1 MIKEWLRNSRMG
13 FNSGQAGIIR
23 RMLREEGGW
32 QSHLI
37 NSSEYIRDAVK
48 IYKPKAVRIL
58 GSGWLLDLPVKFLE
72 ENCDKVIL
80 TDITHPNQIL
90 NKYSSS
96 KKIVFETIDIT
107 GNLVELGYQQK
118 KKSYKHQDFIQSIQN
133 STNLEFNEDLV
144 VSLNLA
150 SQLSIFLTDYLSKQV
165 KISNY
170 QTIEIAEAIQR
181 KHFDMLPIGKSLLIT
196 DFEEEYYNEDDKF
209 IGSKPTILT
218 SIPDGTCRKEWTWH
232 FDSKM
237 MYKPDCKTKLKVVA
251 VRL

>member
-1 MIKEWLRNSRMG
+1 MIKEWFRNSRMG
-13 FNSGQAGIIR
+13 FNSGQAGIMR

-32 QSHLI
+32 QSHLV
-37 NSSEYIRDAVK
+37 NSSDYIREAVK
-48 IYKPKAVRIL
+48 LYKPKTIRIL
-58 GSGWLLDLPVKFLE
+58 GSGWLLDVPTMFLE
-72 ENCDKVIL
+72 ENCDKIIL

-96 KKIVFETIDIT
+96 KKVKFETIDIT
-107 GNLVELGYQQK
+107 NGLIEESYQLK
-118 KKSYKHQDFIQSIQN
+118 KKSYCHQDFIQSIQN
-133 STNLEFNEDLV
+133 APNLEFVEDLI

-165 KISNY
+165 KISNN
-170 QTIEIAEAIQR
+170 QAIEIAEAVQQ
-181 KHFDMLPIGKSLLIT
+181 KHFEMLPKGKSVLIT
-196 DFEEEYYNEDDKF
+196 DFQEEYYDEEDKF
-209 IGSKPTILT
+209 IGSKPTVFAK
-218 SIPDGTCRKEWTWH
+218 IPNGINRKEWTWR

>member
-1 MIKEWLRNSRMG
+1 MIKEWFRNSRMG
-13 FNSGQAGIIR
+13 FTSGQAGIMR

-32 QSHLI
+32 QSHLV
-37 NSSEYIRDAVK
+37 NSSEYILEAVK
-48 IYKPKAVRIL
+48 LYKPKTVRIL

-96 KKIVFETIDIT
+96 KKIVFETVDIT
-107 GNLVELGYQQK
+107 GNLVELGYQQR
-118 KKSYKHQDFIQSIQN
+118 KKSYSHQDFIHSILN
-133 STNLEFNEDLV
+133 SPNLEFNEDLI

-165 KISNY
+165 KISSN
-170 QTIEIAEAIQR
+170 QAIEIAEAIQH
-181 KHFDMLPIGKSLLIT
+181 KHFEMLPIGKSVIIT
-196 DFEEEYYNEDDKF
+196 DFEEEYYDEDDKF
-209 IGSKPTILT
+209 IGSKPTVFEA
-218 SIPDGTCRKEWTWH
+218 IPNGNNRKEWVWH

-237 MYKPDCKTKLKVVA
+237 MYKPDCKTKLRVVA
-251 VRL
+251 IRL